1 MNPKAC
7 SEVYAI
13 IKVMDQNTTKKIPQR
28 LLDFIKVNRDVFYN
42 PEFKTVPKNFDNLE
56 HDTKVMFAMIYKKYF
71 KNIDVNYSENEKE
84 KIVVEEVKEENKT
97 EQLAL
102 ETYKDSIFTRVKK
115 WLLNIKEK
123 IFK

>member
-71 KNIDVNYSENEKE
+71 KNIDVNYLENEKE

>member
-1 MNPKAC
+1 MEPIY
-7 SEVYAI
+7 V
-13 IKVMDQNTTKKIPQR
+13 DQNG
-28 LLDFIKVNRDVFYN
+28 YN
-42 PEFKTVPKNFDNLE
+42 EILKEIHNQLE
-56 HDTKVMFAMIYKKYF
+56 KAV

>member
-13 IKVMDQNTTKKIPQR
+13 INIMDENTVNKIPLK
-28 LLDFIKVNRDVFYN
+28 LLDFIKINRDIFYN
-42 PEFKTVPKNFDNLE
+42 PKFEKIPENFDDLE

>member
-1 MNPKAC
+1 MNPKVC

-56 HDTKVMFAMIYKKYF
+56 HDTKVVFAMIYKKYF